1 MTVNPDNKAAPSLLE
16 EALSQLIPEA
26 ELHNPHILQHQ
37 IALADL
43 DRLIQNRID
52 IENRYLV
59 ELNGIANAQILDL
72 MRQVARMK
80 ASSDLLTYTP
90 R

>member
-1 MTVNPDNKAAPSLLE
+1 VNSDHKAAKNLIE
-16 EALSQLIPEA
+16 EALSLLIPEA
-26 ELHNPHILQHQ
+26 ELQNPHILQHQ

-59 ELNGIANAQILDL
+59 ELNGIANA
-72 MRQVARMK
+72 
-80 ASSDLLTYTP
+80 
-90 R
+90 

>member
-1 MTVNPDNKAAPSLLE
+1 MNPDHKAAKNLLE

-26 ELHNPHILQHQ
+26 ELQNPHILQHQ

-43 DRLIQNRID
+43 DHLIQNRID

-59 ELNGIANAQILDL
+59 ELNGIANA
-72 MRQVARMK
+72 
-80 ASSDLLTYTP
+80 
-90 R
+90 

>member
-1 MTVNPDNKAAPSLLE
+1 M
-16 EALSQLIPEA
+16 
-26 ELHNPHILQHQ
+26 
-37 IALADL
+37 
-43 DRLIQNRID
+43 IQNRID